1 MIKEYE
7 LNKAHA
13 EKLATLMANHPDMRA
28 IMELVKKAEVKRH
41 EID

>member
-13 EKLATLMANHPDMRA
+13 EKLTALMTNHPDMRVLEK
-28 IMELVKKAEVKRH
+28 IL
-41 EID
+41 